1 MSSVKESAQSYWNSR
16 SELFN
21 NYYERPSLFDG
32 LFRRGIYERVG
43 VAIKACRELDQPTVL
58 DVGSGPG
65 ANSVS
70 MIKNTSTV
78 KLVGID
84 FSPQMI
90 ALAKTNAEAAG
101 VGDKCEFILGDV
113 MTHDFGRTRF
123 DFSMGL
129 GLFDYVQD
137 APALIRKI
145 AELTT
150 SAFVISWPEDGVR
163 MALRRRRYTC
173 PLFHYSVADIK
184 ELHAQAGVGGLELI
198 KIGGGWST
206 IARK

>member
-1 MSSVKESAQSYWNSR
+1 MSSVKETAQSYWDSR

-32 LFRRGIYERVG
+32 IFRRGIYERVA
-43 VAIKACRELDQPTVL
+43 VAIKACRELDRPTIL

-84 FSPQMI
+84 FSPHMI
-90 ALAKTNAEAAG
+90 EMATAEAEAAG
-101 VGDKCEFILGDV
+101 VARKCEFILGDV
-113 MTHDFGRTRF
+113 MTHDFEGIKF

-145 AELTT
+145 ADLTK
-150 SAFVISWPEDGVR
+150 SSFVISWPEDGVR

-184 ELHAQAGVGGLELI
+184 ELHAQAGISRLELI
-198 KIGGGWST
+198 KIGGGWAT

>member
-1 MSSVKESAQSYWNSR
+1 MSSVKESVQSYWDSR

-32 LFRRGIYERVG
+32 LFRRGIYERVA
-43 VAIKACRELDQPTVL
+43 VAIKACRELDRPAVL
-58 DVGSGPG
+58 DIGSGPG

-78 KLVGID
+78 RLVGID
-84 FSPQMI
+84 FSRHMVD
-90 ALAKTNAEAAG
+90 LAKAKTEAAG

-113 MTHDFGRTRF
+113 MTHDFGRTKF

-129 GLFDYVQD
+129 GLFDYVED

-150 SAFVISWPEDGVR
+150 GSFVISWPEDGVR

-173 PLFHYSVADIK
+173 PLFHYSTADIRQ
-184 ELHAQAGVGGLELI
+184 LHAQAGISRLELI
-198 KIGGGWST
+198 KIGGGWAT